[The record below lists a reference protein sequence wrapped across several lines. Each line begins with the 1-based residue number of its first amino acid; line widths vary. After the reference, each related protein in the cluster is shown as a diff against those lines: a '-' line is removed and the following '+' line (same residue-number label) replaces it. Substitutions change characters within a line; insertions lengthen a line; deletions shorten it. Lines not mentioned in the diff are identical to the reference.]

1 MGVCLLYTVSRMN
14 LAGQCTSWRDEGDY
28 MPCEAFLTQTQR
40 RAQFSPSISAST
52 GSHSA
57 WWRQNTAERGR
68 RRGRLVA
75 RSCWDTEVRRRPKH
89 AQSSRKDK
97 FEPIQK
103 PVEEGREQSVG
114 VGRDRVWNL
123 GRSRRM
129 RETGRCHE
137 RGKQVVGKST

>member
-75 RSCWDTEVRRRPKH
+75 RSCWDTEGQETPK
-89 AQSSRKDK
+89 ARSVQSERQVPSPSKS
-97 FEPIQK
+97 P
-103 PVEEGREQSVG
+103 
-114 VGRDRVWNL
+114 
-123 GRSRRM
+123 SRRAENKASGSEGIVSGTLAEAGACEKLAVATNEEN
-129 RETGRCHE
+129 R
-137 RGKQVVGKST
+137 